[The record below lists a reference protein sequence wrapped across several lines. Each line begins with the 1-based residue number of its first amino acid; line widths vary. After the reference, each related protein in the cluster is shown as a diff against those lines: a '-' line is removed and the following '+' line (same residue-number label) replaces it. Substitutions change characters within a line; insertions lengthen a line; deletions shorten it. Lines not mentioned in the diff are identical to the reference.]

1 MEVFF
6 EEMVK
11 VWIRKFVF
19 DLEGDFVD
27 SFGDVGD
34 VGLEGETCGE
44 FGFGCLDK
52 IKIEYSGGEDAF
64 NVLDGLAMYFDD
76 ICHGFES

>member
-44 FGFGCLDK
+44 FGFGCLD
-52 IKIEYSGGEDAF
+52 
-64 NVLDGLAMYFDD
+64 
-76 ICHGFES
+76 